1 MVRQPRSRSVDWLW
15 WATSSGELR
24 PFLDH
29 PDHEQ
34 QEVAREKSAV
44 AVQLARLGDPLL
56 DCLAEIAPD
65 VLADAVWRLPN
76 PTRTDTLRALRVPP
90 ARRPTAT
97 IATHALNR
105 LRKQTPSVRG
115 YTAQVVTLPVLRVLL
130 PATLD
135 TESDE
140 LDGEILESLKTTTL
154 TPDLVRLTA
163 LADWGFSCQAAAL
176 LRLALTE
183 ADLALPTW
191 PADMIADIAAACRRF
206 EDFCRDRMC
215 GVTDPPSPLR
225 TFDDALGHARAAA
238 DSVGAA
244 VAAGRVPE
252 EADLAMLARVGPA
265 AADARAAVAALI
277 GTDVDTLPEDRPGLA
292 DAITAH
298 EAAVHAR
305 ELADLGRVRS
315 LTGPAAQASAL
326 AELRRVAEELIDH
339 DERWDAADRRR
350 VLALV
355 DFARLIDAIAADRDD
370 GVDELAERVRP
381 HLPDPTVVNA
391 ALRGR
396 LEWGQSASSDGGGAE
411 DVVDGAGD
419 GAADEAAA
427 APEDAAS
434 EDGAPRDGAF
444 DVGGPG
450 AVDPGASGGASPAVA
465 GEEALRGGD
474 LVAEGEASAPRGGA
488 EIGVGVGTDVPV
500 GNGSEVADKVASR
513 VVSGAAAEAA
523 SSEGREPGPS
533 EGGSGEDDDA
543 DARAA
548 AAAADAVALGALIGR
563 GDYAAAHARTV
574 AEPERAAALRALA
587 YATSARSD
595 TGALA
600 VSLRDELDGMAAR
613 EPSHDRATQL
623 LTVAAAAR
631 AAVLCGH
638 STYGLL
644 QEAASGL
651 GDLPAVAALA
661 RQVAAGSAQ
670 GLLGGTRNLAAM
682 QALAEAEAN
691 ARSCAE
697 AAAEALLHPRNLR
710 FPRATSIA
718 QLWWRPEDGLLGRL
732 LRQAAENDRRDL
744 GEVAE
749 TLRRLTKHHELENRL
764 AAVDEE
770 FRHGKGHRLEGPAR
784 RRLLEYARESLET
797 IGHWV
802 DATRKVAETE
812 ADAESWIAGPLTDLR
827 HALLADRADVE
838 RELAEIAARTG
849 DPLTAG
855 AAKAAA
861 DSLAA
866 TLDLLDG
873 HPLTGPE
880 PAPETVLGQDTPAT
894 SAVPALSAT
903 SATSATSAISTD
915 PGVPTGAGASGGFG
929 GFVAS
934 AESGSPGNAG
944 AVESVGEGAEPTVGD
959 ARPGG

>member
-29 PDHEQ
+29 PDHDQ

-44 AVQLARLGDPLL
+44 AVQLARLGDPLR

-97 IATHALNR
+97 IARHALNR

-130 PATLD
+130 PTTLD
-135 TESDE
+135 TDSDE

-154 TPDLVRLTA
+154 PPDLVRLTA

-183 ADLALPTW
+183 ADLALPAW
-191 PADMIADIAAACRRF
+191 PADVIADIAAACRRF

-225 TFDDALGHARAAA
+225 SFDEALGHARAAA
-238 DSVGAA
+238 ESVGAA

-265 AADARAAVAALI
+265 AAQARAAVAALI
-277 GTDVDTLPEDRPGLA
+277 ETDVDTLPESRPGLA

-305 ELADLGRVRS
+305 ELADLGRIRT
-315 LTGPAAQASAL
+315 LAGPATQTSAL
-326 AELRRVAEELIDH
+326 AELHRLAEELTDH
-339 DERWDAADRRR
+339 DERWDAVDRRR

-355 DFARLIDAIAADRDD
+355 DLATLIDAIAADRED
-370 GVDELAERVRP
+370 GVDELAESVRP
-381 HLPDPTVVNA
+381 HLPDPTVVNV

-396 LEWGQSASSDGGGAE
+396 LTWGRARSPEGAGADGAVDASVGEASGAGASDVGASDVEVSDLEVSVGSAGDASGGESS
-411 DVVDGAGD
+411 AGD
-419 GAADEAAA
+419 G
-427 APEDAAS
+427 S
-434 EDGAPRDGAF
+434 
-444 DVGGPG
+444 
-450 AVDPGASGGASPAVA
+450 S
-465 GEEALRGGD
+465 RGGE
-474 LVAEGEASAPRGGA
+474 LAEAGVATEGECGAEGAA
-488 EIGVGVGTDVPV
+488 EVGVGTGGGVE
-500 GNGSEVADKVASR
+500 GASG
-513 VVSGAAAEAA
+513 VVSGVGSEAVASEERAPVSSAEDSADTDAAAAA
-523 SSEGREPGPS
+523 T
-533 EGGSGEDDDA
+533 
-543 DARAA
+543 
-548 AAAADAVALGALIGR
+548 AAADAVALGALIGR
-563 GDYAAAHARTV
+563 GEYAAAHARTV
-574 AEPERAAALRALA
+574 AAPDRAAALRALA

-600 VSLRDELDGMAAR
+600 ISLRDELDGMAMR

-661 RQVAAGSAQ
+661 RHVAAGSAQ
-670 GLLGGTRNLAAM
+670 GLLGGTRNLGAM
-682 QALAEAEAN
+682 QALAEAEAG
-691 ARSCAE
+691 AQACAD

-732 LRQAAENDRRDL
+732 LRQAADNDRRDL
-744 GEVAE
+744 EEVAE

-784 RRLLEYARESLET
+784 RRLLEYARESVET

-827 HALLADRADVE
+827 HALLADRADAE
-838 RELAEIAARTG
+838 RELAEVAARTG
-849 DPLTAG
+849 DPITAG
-855 AAKAAA
+855 AARAAA

-873 HPLTGPE
+873 LPLTGPE
-880 PAPETVLGQDTPAT
+880 PAPETVLAGA
-894 SAVPALSAT
+894 
-903 SATSATSAISTD
+903 
-915 PGVPTGAGASGGFG
+915 PGVLGTAGTAGTAGALGVSGAPGDSAGSGDSGGSGRSGGF
-929 GFVAS
+929 
-934 AESGSPGNAG
+934 
-944 AVESVGEGAEPTVGD
+944 VESAVSAGSEVAGEAPEAREAGEDTGPTVGE
-959 ARPGG
+959 PGSR